1 MALPSAWKAI
11 TWRSGQARPPLV
23 HPPPRACG
31 RSPGLIRKKE
41 PMPSRRLSQ
50 ADHQGQPVGGKAQ
63 DKGQSQHQGK

>member
-31 RSPGLIRKKE
+31 RSPGL
-41 PMPSRRLSQ
+41 
-50 ADHQGQPVGGKAQ
+50 
-63 DKGQSQHQGK
+63 